1 MQLDFSFLRRAL
13 IPPGAPVTP
22 PPPCR
27 KKTAA
32 QTPKKSKAQSF
43 PPEFEAG
50 TLETKARQL
59 LAEVGCAVLA
69 QKLQVRWNSRMRST
83 AGMAYPTR
91 VLVTLNPRLISFGR
105 EEVDRTLRHEL
116 AHLVAHARVGRRRI
130 AAHGPEWRQACI
142 DLGLLD
148 ERRCHDLPLPKRSIR
163 RSHFYQCPACGTEL
177 ARVRPLKRKSACLA
191 CCKKHARGKYDERFR
206 FVKIAQPRTDPV

>member
-1 MQLDFSFLRRAL
+1 
-13 IPPGAPVTP
+13 
-22 PPPCR
+22 
-27 KKTAA
+27 
-32 QTPKKSKAQSF
+32 
-43 PPEFEAG
+43 
-50 TLETKARQL
+50 
-59 LAEVGCAVLA
+59 
-69 QKLQVRWNSRMRST
+69 
-83 AGMAYPTR
+83 MAYPTR

-148 ERRCHDLPLPKRSIR
+148 ERRCHDLPLPKRNIR